1 MNRRP
6 PRPTLTDTRFP
17 EASLF
22 RSAPPA
28 RPAARRCAPRT
39 PRAGVVRKLG
49 WQATTRTAGR
59 RPTATRR
66 RRDVRRAAA
75 RACPPWRR
83 THPPARPRPF
93 ARTQARAA
101 GPRRSPLA
109 ARTPA
114 LVVRRQR
121 RSPRRRRPRRIR
133 NARRLA
139 PHPRRTPALAT
150 VGRGYAPPHPAQ
162 TGPAA
167 APRRH
172 DPPATLA

>member
-1 MNRRP
+1 MFVRP
-6 PRPTLTDTRFP
+6 LESPVTHPLIPYTT
-17 EASLF
+17 LF
-22 RSAPPA
+22 RSLA
-28 RPAARRCAPRT
+28 RALGWPVTTRAADRRLTASGRRRC
-39 PRAGVVRKLG
+39 L
-49 WQATTRTAGR
+49 
-59 RPTATRR
+59 
-66 RRDVRRAAA
+66 RRAAA

-139 PHPRRTPALAT
+139 QNPRSTPALAT
-150 VGRGYAPPHPAQ
+150 VGRGYAPRQIGRAHV
-162 TGPAA
+162 
-167 APRRH
+167 
-172 DPPATLA
+172 